1 MSADTRL
8 KVVLCWHMH
17 QPEYR
22 DLISGEYQL
31 PWVYLH
37 AIKDYVDMVAHIE
50 ANPDARAVVNF
61 APVLLDQ
68 IADYANQV
76 HQFVDNGEAI
86 RDPLLAALNNPAL
99 PVDREHRLFL
109 IKSCLR
115 ANEERLIKRFPA
127 YQRLVDMAT
136 WLIENPEHIDYMD
149 DQYLADLLVWYHLAW
164 LGETV
169 RREDPRAKLLIKRA
183 RIFTLRDRQGL
194 LELIGELLGGLISRY
209 KKMQDAGRVELSV
222 TPYAH
227 PIIPLMQ
234 DFKSAREALPETP
247 LPLAEGCHDGAE
259 RARWHLLEARKSF
272 EHYFGVPPIGCW
284 PSEGSV
290 SEDTLKLIEDSGFS
304 WAASGEAVLHNS
316 LRASGIKGAGWADH
330 LHRPCQASKGGV
342 PCFFRSDKLSDLI
355 GFKFATW
362 HADDAVGNL
371 VEQLE
376 GIAAECEKPGERVV
390 SIIMDGENAWEH
402 YPENGF
408 YFLDALYRRLGAH
421 PKLELTT
428 FSRCLDATIPV
439 APLKQLVAGSWVYG
453 SFSTWIGDQDKNRGW
468 DMLAEAEIAFAE
480 AEKAGNATSKDIEA
494 ARWQLAACEG
504 SDWFWWFGD
513 YNPAESVR
521 DFDHLYRLH
530 LGNLYHLLRVD
541 RPEYLAHAFSHG
553 GGDPESGGT
562 MRRGSET

>member
-1 MSADTRL
+1 MSADNRL

-61 APVLLDQ
+61 APILLDQ
-68 IADYANQV
+68 IADYAHQV
-76 HQFVDNGEAI
+76 GQFIDNGAAI
-86 RDPLLAALNNPAL
+86 RDPLLAALNTPAL
-99 PVDREHRLFL
+99 AVDREHRLFL

-115 ANEERLIKRFPA
+115 ANEERLIQRFPA
-127 YQRLVDMAT
+127 YQRLVDMAH
-136 WLIENPEHIDYMD
+136 WLIKHPEHIDYMD
-149 DQYLADLLVWYHLAW
+149 EQYLADLLVWYHLAW

-169 RREDPRAKLLIKRA
+169 RREDSRAKLLTKKA
-183 RIFTLRDRQGL
+183 RIFSLRDRQEL
-194 LELIGELLGGLISRY
+194 LELISELLGGLIGRY
-209 KKMQDAGRVELSV
+209 RKMQEAGRIELSI

-227 PIIPLMQ
+227 PIMPLMQ
-234 DFKSAREALPETP
+234 DFKSAREALPESP
-247 LPLAEGCHDGAE
+247 LPLAEACPEGNE
-259 RARWHLLEARKSF
+259 RAAWHLAEAKKSY
-272 EHYFGVPPIGCW
+272 EHYFGGAPLGCW
-284 PSEGSV
+284 PSEGGV

-304 WAASGEAVLHNS
+304 WAATGEAVLQNS
-316 LRASGIKGAGWADH
+316 LQASGIEGADRTDH
-330 LHRPCQASKGGV
+330 LHRPCKPKSGGV

-355 GFKFATW
+355 GFKFSTW

-376 GIAAECEKPGERVV
+376 NLAAECEQPGERVV
-390 SIIMDGENAWEH
+390 SIIMDGENAWEY
-402 YPENGF
+402 YPQNAY
-408 YFLDALYRRLGAH
+408 YFLDALYRRLGDH

-428 FSRCLDATIPV
+428 FSRYLDAEMPV
-439 APLKQLVAGSWVYG
+439 MPLKHLVAGSWVYG
-453 SFSTWIGDQDKNRGW
+453 SFSTWIGDADKNRGW
-468 DMLAEAEIAFAE
+468 DMLAEAEIAFAR
-480 AEKAGNATSKDIEA
+480 AEKGGKVGAKDIET

-530 LGNLYHLLRVD
+530 LGNLYHLLRID
-541 RPEYLAHAFSHG
+541 RPEYLSHAFSHG
-553 GGDPESGGT
+553 GGDPASGGT
-562 MRRGSET
+562 MRPGTEE